1 MFNTPTGLRP
11 RLAWAAALVSALAA
25 CGGSNS
31 PDATLSATDDA
42 ATLDWR
48 SSALVDVL
56 ANDSA
61 SRGALS
67 LVSVEAPA
75 HGAAAVEDGK
85 LRYTPADGFF
95 GSDSLRYTV
104 RAEDSGATASAMLAL
119 SVQARLTLSG
129 TITDAPIANAAV
141 TVQVGEQA
149 IEGSAD
155 GQGRY
160 AADVVSADPGA
171 WVQVAGVS
179 PDGRVRLVSLVGT
192 LDGVA
197 SLTDAANGTVSATAL
212 PSLNATHWSSAD
224 AALRA
229 RALGGSLPASA
240 EDMAASDAAVRAQDL
255 ESLAIAVNL
264 IADGGATLPNGVAD
278 SFALLLDGA
287 ATQAFVRSQV
297 VDRPDAYAAARQAVV
312 ASAPAPAGEP
322 WAVTA
327 TRVWAYSDGG
337 NPVAYVNLTFEL
349 APDGDATVHDGVQ
362 RHAARW
368 KADGATL
375 NLTLT
380 LPIEL
385 TEFRTEVDPSTGNLV
400 EYRAVF
406 RTFGYRLQAVQGGSA
421 FKRPVLLATRFEH
434 VWLDG
439 PMAGEALSTDVGSPG
454 FLTTVFDLAGRAGVA
469 ADELGAGAR
478 LAGVVSEPVDA
489 TSGVARDDI
498 LRIDGPGTGT
508 FELSGQAATWSLD
521 DGWITV
527 QTQGLPARRYTRLE
541 RDPLTGLE
549 SWIASSVPGGAAE
562 PVVYSAEQ
570 ELLFADAALAFT
582 VETAARR
589 WRTEG
594 YVRASPDVWGLDAS
608 YVFNADGTAS
618 GASIQRWMLAADG
631 SLQLVRVSQGT
642 EYLRRWIPLRRVGAN
657 LIVLE
662 IIDWGYIEPGM
673 STRRINWQLDL
684 GPAGG

>member
-104 RAEDSGATASAMLAL
+104 RAEDSGATASAMLAI

-141 TVQVGEQA
+141 TVQV
-149 IEGSAD
+149 
-155 GQGRY
+155 
-160 AADVVSADPGA
+160 
-171 WVQVAGVS
+171 
-179 PDGRVRLVSLVGT
+179 
-192 LDGVA
+192 GVA

-439 PMAGEALSTDVGSPG
+439 PMAGEALSTDGGSPG